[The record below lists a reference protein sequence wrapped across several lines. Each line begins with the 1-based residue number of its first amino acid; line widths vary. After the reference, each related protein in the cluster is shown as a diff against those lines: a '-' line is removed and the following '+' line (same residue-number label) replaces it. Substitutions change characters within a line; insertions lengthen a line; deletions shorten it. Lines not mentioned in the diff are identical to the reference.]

1 MSLSRLNA
9 FNNTATTT
17 VVLAAANRLTQK
29 PMIQMK
35 DDHHHNDHHMSLPN
49 SIKPSTTES
58 LSKLLIRGNLKVS
71 NPFTSKIKFWF
82 IIFSILYFSFLKGSV
97 STRFAHTD
105 IKIPNFNDYRND
117 YSENAAQSSKENS
130 DDKQTYSYIS
140 TFGKIFKFKF
150 KIVDSI
156 VNHIFLKA
164 LV

>member
-82 IIFSILYFSFLKGSV
+82 IIFF
-97 STRFAHTD
+97 
-105 IKIPNFNDYRND
+105 NF
-117 YSENAAQSSKENS
+117 
-130 DDKQTYSYIS
+130 
-140 TFGKIFKFKF
+140 IF
-150 KIVDSI
+150 
-156 VNHIFLKA
+156 
-164 LV
+164 